1 MNAKKTAAPV
11 ESEEAVAGESKADA
25 FKRIAA
31 RRTNKA
37 LDALAVLEN
46 TFNKNNYEFTQE
58 QADKIVAALNNGIEK
73 IVSRAG
79 GEAPTKTGFAL

>member
-1 MNAKKTAAPV
+1 MAKTETPAD
-11 ESEEAVAGESKADA
+11 EQAVAGESKADA

-46 TFNKNNYEFTQE
+46 TFNKNNYEFTAE
-58 QADKIVAALNNGIEK
+58 QTSAIVAALNAGIAKIEK
-73 IVSRAG
+73 RAA
-79 GEAPTKTGFAL
+79 GEAPNKTGFAL